1 VRPSFGP
8 AGRMGATFRW
18 LHDGQAPDHAGG
30 ASIGHLVPRRRPF
43 GHDQKL
49 LRRFRGRCTKLG
61 RRLRSDVSARG
72 SMADLVTGHHMRRRW
87 RDAAGPERW
96 RNSTLLLLALGA
108 SACGAG
114 ALTPTTTLPWCEEGP
129 SYGTETATVDGNAW
143 TPVRVAA
150 VGLIGAGPL
159 EINASDCRRIFNI
172 VFANN
177 PGPGTYTLANGVTNV
192 LLANEPGSA
201 GDNLVLPSS
210 PGFATVTLTEVSS
223 TTISGTFEI
232 TIGPHVFTNG
242 RFDVRY

>member
-1 VRPSFGP
+1 
-8 AGRMGATFRW
+8 
-18 LHDGQAPDHAGG
+18 
-30 ASIGHLVPRRRPF
+30 
-43 GHDQKL
+43 
-49 LRRFRGRCTKLG
+49 
-61 RRLRSDVSARG
+61 
-72 SMADLVTGHHMRRRW
+72 MADLVTGHHMRRRW

-129 SYGTETATVDGNAW
+129 SYGTETATVDGKSW

-192 LLANEPGSA
+192 FLANEPGSA
-201 GDNLVLPSS
+201 GDNLVLPSGQRDGDVDRGVIDDNFGNIRDHDRPARVHERAFRRALLKTADRIRFAPNVSQCPVSRSTCGDAWLPPGWPWPSFGS
-210 PGFATVTLTEVSS
+210 PEHAL
-223 TTISGTFEI
+223 
-232 TIGPHVFTNG
+232 
-242 RFDVRY
+242 